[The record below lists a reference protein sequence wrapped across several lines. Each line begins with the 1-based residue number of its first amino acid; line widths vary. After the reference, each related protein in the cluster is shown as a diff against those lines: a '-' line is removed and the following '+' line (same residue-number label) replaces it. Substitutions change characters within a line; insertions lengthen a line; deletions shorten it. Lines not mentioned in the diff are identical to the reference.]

1 MLSGTLDIALWAVEK
16 ARSLGAEQA
25 EGYISFGREL
35 VVEVRD
41 GKVETLKTARE
52 QGLGLRV
59 IAGRR
64 VGFAYTSD
72 LRREVVEELAARAV
86 SNAASTSPDPCNRL
100 PAPVPEYPVLDLYD
114 RAILAATVEEK
125 IEMARALEKSAREY
139 DRRVRAVET
148 AAYHDGEVEVGLV
161 NSLGIKA
168 SYRGAYC
175 GLYIS
180 LVAEED
186 GEAQTGFAVDYTLKF
201 ALLDPVKVGREAAQK
216 AVRMLGARSLAAQRV
231 PVVLEPYVA
240 AGFLG
245 LLGPAL
251 TAEAVQKKRSLFAGR
266 VGQEVASPQ
275 VTVVD
280 DGAMEGGLASAPFD
294 GEGVPTGRTVLI
306 EGGILQGFLHNTYT
320 AAKEGV
326 SSTGNGVRGSFK
338 ATPEVGTTNFFIRP
352 GASSPEEL
360 IRNTPRGLYVTEVL
374 GMHTANP
381 ISGDFSVGATG
392 ILIENGELTR
402 PVRGITIAGNILDLL
417 KNIDGVGNDLKF
429 FGGKGSPTIRVAG
442 VSVSG

>member
-1 MLSGTLDIALWAVEK
+1 MSGMLDVALWAVGK
-16 ARSLGAEQA
+16 AKSLGAEEA
-25 EGYISFGREL
+25 EGYICLGREL
-35 VVEVRD
+35 VIEVRD
-41 GKVETLKTARE
+41 DKVETLKTARE

-59 IAGRR
+59 IAGGK

-86 SNAASTSPDPCNRL
+86 GNAASTSPDPCHRL
-100 PAPVPEYPVLDLYD
+100 PAPVPGYPVLDLYD
-114 RAILAATVEEK
+114 QAIPAAAVEEK
-125 IEMARALEKSAREY
+125 IELARALEKAAREY

-148 AAYHDGEVEVGLV
+148 AAYQDGEVEVGLV

-186 GEAQTGFAVDYTLKF
+186 GEAQTGFAMDYTLKL

-216 AVRMLGARSLAAQRV
+216 AVRLLGAKTLAAQRM
-231 PVVLEPYVA
+231 PVILDPYVA
-240 AGFLG
+240 VGFLG

-251 TAEAVQKKRSLFAGR
+251 TAEAVQKRRSLFAGR
-266 VGQEVASPQ
+266 LGQEVASPL

-294 GEGVPTGRTVLI
+294 GEGVPTGCTVLI
-306 EGGILQGFLHNTYT
+306 EKGVLRGFLHNTYT
-320 AAKEGV
+320 AAREGT
-326 SSTGNGVRGSFK
+326 SSTGNGVRSSFK
-338 ATPEVGTTNFFIRP
+338 TTPEVGTTNFFVRP
-352 GASSPEEL
+352 GTSSPAEL
-360 IRNTPRGLYVTEVL
+360 IGGTPRGLYVTEVL

-402 PVRGITIAGNILDLL
+402 PVRGVTIAGNILELL
-417 KNIDGVGNDLKF
+417 KNIDGVGNDLRF
-429 FGGKGSPTIRVAG
+429 FGGKGSPTIRVDG

>member
-1 MLSGTLDIALWAVEK
+1 MSGMMEIAFFAMEK

-25 EGYISFGREL
+25 EVFLSSGKEL
-35 VVEVRD
+35 VVEIRD
-41 GKVETLKTARE
+41 GQVETLKLAQER
-52 QGLGLRV
+52 GLGLRV
-59 IAGRR
+59 IIGGR

-72 LRREVVEELAARAV
+72 LTRPVVEDLAGQAV
-86 SNAASTSPDPCNRL
+86 SNAASTAPDPYNLL
-100 PAPVPEYPVLDLYD
+100 PAPVPGYPALDLYD
-114 RAILAATVEEK
+114 QAIRRATVEEK
-125 IEMARALEKSAREY
+125 IEMARTLERAAREY
-139 DRRVRAVET
+139 DRRVRAIET
-148 AAYHDGEVEVGLV
+148 ATYHDGEVEVSLV
-161 NSLGIKA
+161 NSLGIEA

-180 LVAEED
+180 LVAEEN
-186 GEAQTGFAVDYTLKF
+186 GEAQTGFAMDYTLKF

-216 AVRMLGARSLAAQRV
+216 AVRMLGAKPITARRV
-231 PVVLEPYVA
+231 PVILEPYVA
-240 AGFLG
+240 TGFLG
-245 LLGPAL
+245 LLGPGL
-251 TAEAVQKKRSLFAGR
+251 TAEAVQKRRSLFADK
-266 VGQEVASPQ
+266 VGQEVASGL

-306 EGGILQGFLHNTYT
+306 ERGILQGFLHNTYT

-338 ATPEVGTTNFFIRP
+338 TTPEVGTTNFFIQP
-352 GASSPEEL
+352 GTSSPEEL
-360 IRNTPRGLYVTEVL
+360 IRSTPQGLYVTEVL

-402 PVRGITIAGNILDLL
+402 PVRGVTIAGNILELL
-417 KNIDGVGNDLKF
+417 KNTDGVGNDLKF